1 MDREIVTELVA
12 GPRDENVRDAL
23 DEAEGWGSYAAELRG
38 VLGAV
43 IEASGADT
51 LEVSELFVGQP
62 LPDELSALRNGLEI
76 SPREAVDLAVGM
88 AAGRGPYCRL
98 TSTDQL
104 RIESGWNGF
113 VHLLMTPEM
122 AGRMAGLHGDD
133 VSLEWRTAAP
143 EPADGSRIVDRP
155 ADAEF
160 WAAVRTATA
169 ELTLLCERWA
179 HGACGYRWF
188 RVTSE
193 NSAEVAEAV
202 RPRSLLCV
210 VSDPELRLDADLLDD
225 DFTAFK
231 VPLTPGELTY
241 RSYPGGADS
250 LAEITDEGFTFMLK
264 DSAMENWR
272 AVVPDSDGV
281 VRARWEDFREEDG

>member
-1 MDREIVTELVA
+1 MDREVVTELVV

-23 DEAEGWGSYAAELRG
+23 DEAEGWDAYAAELRG

-43 IEASGADT
+43 IEAGGVGT
-51 LEVSELFVGQP
+51 LEVGELFVGQP

-88 AAGRGPYCRL
+88 AAGRGPYCQL

-122 AGRMAGLHGDD
+122 AHRMAGLHGDD
-133 VSLEWRTAAP
+133 VSLEWRTATP
-143 EPADGSRIVDRP
+143 EPPEESRLVDQP

-169 ELTLLCERWA
+169 EPTLLCERWA
-179 HGACGYRWF
+179 HGAYGCRWF

-210 VSDPELRLDADLLDD
+210 VSNPELRLDADLLDD

-231 VPLTPGELTY
+231 DPLKPGELTY
-241 RSYPGGADS
+241 RTYPGGADS
-250 LAEITDEGFTFMLK
+250 LSEISDDGFTFMLE
-264 DSAMENWR
+264 DAALENWR

-281 VRARWEDFREEDG
+281 VRGRWEDFREDRG

>member
-1 MDREIVTELVA
+1 VDREVVTELIA

-23 DEAEGWGSYAAELRG
+23 DEAKGWGSYAAELRG

-43 IEASGADT
+43 IEASGTGT
-51 LEVSELFVGQP
+51 LEVGELLVGRP
-62 LPDELSALRNGLEI
+62 LPDELSALRNGMEV
-76 SPREAVDLAVGM
+76 SPQEAMDLAVGM
-88 AAGRGPYCRL
+88 AAGRGPYCVL
-98 TSTDQL
+98 AGADQL

-113 VHLLMTPEM
+113 VHLFITPQV
-122 AGRMAGLHGDD
+122 ADRVAGLHGDD

-143 EPADGSRIVDRP
+143 EPADESRIVDNP

-160 WAAVRTATA
+160 WAAVRTAAA

-179 HGACGYRWF
+179 HGAYGCRWF

-193 NSAEVAEAV
+193 NSAEVAGAV

-210 VSDPELRLDADLLDD
+210 VSDPELRLNTDLLDD

-231 VPLTPGELTY
+231 APLTPGELTY
-241 RSYPGGADS
+241 RSFPGGADTLS
-250 LAEITDEGFTFMLK
+250 EITDEGFAFMLQ
-264 DSAMENWR
+264 DAALENWR

-281 VRARWEDFREEDG
+281 VRGSWEDFREDQG